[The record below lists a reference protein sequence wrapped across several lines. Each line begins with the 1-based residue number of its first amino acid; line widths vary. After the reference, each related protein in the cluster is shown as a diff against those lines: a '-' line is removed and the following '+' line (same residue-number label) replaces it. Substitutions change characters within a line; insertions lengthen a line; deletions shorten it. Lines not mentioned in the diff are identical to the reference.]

1 VSLVSDRA
9 QARIKLA
16 ETGLGCLR
24 IPEVFHRIHA
34 RVKRDAWAIL
44 GRLRHAREA
53 LSHAP
58 ERLRRCQGAD
68 PSGAEAQQA
77 QAVVEARAAQVQ
89 HWDTV
94 ERASRQPRARGSLL
108 VPPWRLVDATRQT
121 SHEVAPPWHA
131 EIAALAV

>member
-1 VSLVSDRA
+1 MGDSGAS
-9 QARIKLA
+9 
-16 ETGLGCLR
+16 ET
-24 IPEVFHRIHA
+24 P
-34 RVKRDAWAIL
+34 
-44 GRLRHAREA
+44 REA

-77 QAVVEARAAQVQ
+77 QAVVEARAAQVP
-89 HWDTV
+89 HGDTV

-108 VPPWRLVDATRQT
+108 VPPWRRVDATRQT

-131 EIAALAV
+131 ERAALAV